1 MHVGARLGCA
11 WVFTLSI
18 VCAPAPSAGSPSLV
32 GGGGIDY
39 SQGSGGE
46 STRGVLAI
54 VGSSVGSGNATLA
67 LVRYRDSATGDGLG
81 WIGAV
86 RAPLA
91 RGHGLAA
98 SGARFV
104 GDDSLR
110 SWRVKVGPV
119 LELPSGGTAGVYY
132 THAQDDAGARADAA
146 AAELSL
152 PLSARFTGR
161 ASGAYGSAPGGL
173 RTALASVGLGWAPAH
188 GLELTGDLGV
198 SRNGA
203 FATTPGSPSNPLT
216 RLLGRGGSRGG
227 TTRETRVDPLLQLGV
242 RVLLP

>member
-11 WVFTLSI
+11 WVLTLSI

-67 LVRYRDSATGDGLG
+67 FVRYRDSATGDGLG

-98 SGARFV
+98 SAARFV

-161 ASGAYGSAPGGL
+161 A
-173 RTALASVGLGWAPAH
+173 
-188 GLELTGDLGV
+188 
-198 SRNGA
+198 NGA
-203 FATTPGSPSNPLT
+203 GAFVRTYNPGDRVVLTAEPFYGQNVFRSWADDRGVTLSTATSVSLTIISPSM
-216 RLLGRGGSRGG
+216 G
-227 TTRETRVDPLLQLGV
+227 
-242 RVLLP
+242 